1 MSDTVPIYGVKP
13 VTKITITVPCK
24 VTTPPGNQNLST
36 YITRLS
42 DLVDGLIQSRDTAN
56 AKTLI
61 QYLQTEI
68 KTSNPSVPFP

>member
-36 YITRLS
+36 YMDRLS
-42 DLVDGLIQSRDTAN
+42 NLVDELRQSRDTAN
-56 AKTLI
+56 ANTMI
-61 QYLQTEI
+61 QYLITEI
-68 KTSNPSVPFP
+68 KTSNPSIQFP